1 MDMDSWSLV
10 RTDLHGYQFF
20 MLVLYFNGIAAFFL
34 FFIPTVT
41 YWIFRF
47 LFIRKSYWHSS
58 FSPHYFL
65 SLSLPHSLSPTL
77 FLSLLL
83 SLSLYLYHFLPHYF
97 SLFIYLSIY
106 LYIYLTIY
114 LSLCLPFSPSILSLY
129 SLYLCLLLCL
139 ILFLVSRG
147 ISKATDM
154 AAASLELRDEM
165 NACRE
170 SFLAAQTG
178 ILLNALYGMAVT

>member
-1 MDMDSWSLV
+1 MNFEVFIYKKILLTFYFFTSL
-10 RTDLHGYQFF
+10 
-20 MLVLYFNGIAAFFL
+20 
-34 FFIPTVT
+34 
-41 YWIFRF
+41 
-47 LFIRKSYWHSS
+47 
-58 FSPHYFL
+58 FSPSLFL
-65 SLSLPHSLSPTL
+65 SLSLSLAFSLSLPLPLSPSL
-77 FLSLLL
+77 FLSI
-83 SLSLYLYHFLPHYF
+83 FF
-97 SLFIYLSIY
+97 YLS
-106 LYIYLTIY
+106 
-114 LSLCLPFSPSILSLY
+114 FFMPSSLSLY

-178 ILLNALYGMAVT
+178 ILLNALYEMAVT